1 MKRIASLVAVA
12 ALASGPAGWA
22 QSQTVTPD
30 PAQVPAPAEVTT
42 PAMPEVT
49 VNLGRKPADTPLYA
63 PLETKRFELPPVVD
77 PTAPA
82 APLAPDMTSIVP
94 PAAGPVVPEMPA
106 GPLSK
111 EEIARQ
117 IAPNFNVA
125 TDYTRLVL
133 CYGTADFMGA
143 ITRIQ
148 ASRPGAPAQVVN
160 VAREIMALSDAMQP
174 MVLAASTVRG
184 EPRFRADYDAFAR
197 QGQRELASSKNPNA
211 LMQRRLATLEACR
224 KDIVRW
230 RKEG

>member
-1 MKRIASLVAVA
+1 MRFAPFAIFLTLAAGPVDWAS
-12 ALASGPAGWA
+12 A
-22 QSQTVTPD
+22 Q
-30 PAQVPAPAEVTT
+30 AQDPAPAATT
-42 PAMPEVT
+42 PAPLPEVT
-49 VNLGRKPADTPLYA
+49 VTMGRKTTSAPVIA
-63 PLETKRFELPPVVD
+63 PLETKQFELPQEFNPSA
-77 PTAPA
+77 APA
-82 APLAPDMTSIVP
+82 PVADASLPALPSSAAAMAPADPR
-94 PAAGPVVPEMPA
+94 
-106 GPLSK
+106 GPLTPA
-111 EEIARQ
+111 EIARE
-117 IAPNFNVA
+117 IAPNFDVSK
-125 TDYTRLVL
+125 DYTRLVQ

>member
-12 ALASGPAGWA
+12 ALATGPAGWA

-30 PAQVPAPAEVTT
+30 PAQIPAEATT
-42 PAMPEVT
+42 PAEPDVT
-49 VNLGRKPADTPLYA
+49 VKLGRKPATTPLYS

-77 PTAPA
+77 PTAPV
-82 APLAPDMTSIVP
+82 APSAPDLASIVP
-94 PAAGPVVPEMPA
+94 PAAAPVAPEMPA

-125 TDYTRLVL
+125 TEYTRLVQ